1 MLFGSLNN
9 FLRVHRG
16 SWNQKLENYPSIN
29 LRSPGVAFPKH
40 HQFFGGLLIRLTTEN
55 LLTNNLVSHT
65 HHLYSPTKT
74 LTYKPVSPGIFI
86 TWGGGWGTPKR
97 NLHRTTI
104 YNTKYN
110 MNKSEATLVKVR
122 VVFSATSSSIPL
134 ATWRP
139 PKVLLRITQNAAFKP
154 FICNCLNL
162 LLTQVSERFCQ
173 FQNGLFSTSPS
184 EVRWMVFAS
193 I

>member
-86 TWGGGWGTPKR
+86 TWGGRGEELPREISTEPQYIIPNITWIKVKLLWLKWGWYF
-97 NLHRTTI
+97 L
-104 YNTKYN
+104 
-110 MNKSEATLVKVR
+110 
-122 VVFSATSSSIPL
+122 
-134 ATWRP
+134 P
-139 PKVLLRITQNAAFKP
+139 PVHP
-154 FICNCLNL
+154 F
-162 LLTQVSERFCQ
+162 
-173 FQNGLFSTSPS
+173 P
-184 EVRWMVFAS
+184 
-193 I
+193 